1 MLGDLNFERRVTVQ
15 ANDTFTS
22 KDIAEIDAFIREQ
35 KVPGELV
42 ISYPG
47 NGGRT
52 SIVFK
57 SRPQVHRGEVETSEL
72 RNNNHSS

>member
-1 MLGDLNFERRVTVQ
+1 MGLDDVSFERRVTVQ
-15 ANDTFTS
+15 AMDSFPAKADLT
-22 KDIAEIDAFIREQ
+22 EIDRFIREQ

-47 NGGRT
+47 NDGRT

-57 SRPQVHRGEVETSEL
+57 SRAQVHAGEIKKV
-72 RNNNHSS
+72 